1 MFPLIKRNGGDFPGG
16 PVVKTPHFHCR
27 AYGFDLSLIGEL
39 RSCMLCGKT
48 KKNLKST
55 EKKKVWGGLLMLSF
69 GKGRGKQA
77 LFLGGSYKS
86 LEGNL
91 TISI

>member
-1 MFPLIKRNGGDFPGG
+1 M
-16 PVVKTPHFHCR
+16 VKTPHFHCR

-55 EKKKVWGGLLMLSF
+55 EKKKKKSVVGGIANAQL
-69 GKGRGKQA
+69 RQR
-77 LFLGGSYKS
+77 
-86 LEGNL
+86 
-91 TISI
+91 